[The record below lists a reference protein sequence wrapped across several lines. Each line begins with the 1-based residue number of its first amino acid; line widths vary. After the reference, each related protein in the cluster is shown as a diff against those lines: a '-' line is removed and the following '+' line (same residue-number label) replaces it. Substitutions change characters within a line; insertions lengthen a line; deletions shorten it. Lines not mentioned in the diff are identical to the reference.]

1 MVPVS
6 TRPFSIL
13 KMESNSTYK
22 LESLGAKHN
31 LKKPL
36 VSIIWSTV
44 WLGLNRHDQTSTH
57 SRDTHRRPKQHL
69 HERETWGTSEFIE
82 FTYTGWV
89 QGDFQE
95 QGLPQ
100 CAVSLNTPTPSWMSL
115 WKTHCGVC
123 FLFLY
128 TLVPPEITCI
138 WGMVKE
144 VMSGLPNMVPSLPSL
159 C

>member
-1 MVPVS
+1 VTGAGWMVPVS

-95 QGLPQ
+95 QGLPPM
-100 CAVSLNTPTPSWMSL
+100 CCITEYSHPIMDELVEDALWSLLSFSIYSSPS
-115 WKTHCGVC
+115 
-123 FLFLY
+123 
-128 TLVPPEITCI
+128 
-138 WGMVKE
+138 
-144 VMSGLPNMVPSLPSL
+144 
-159 C
+159 